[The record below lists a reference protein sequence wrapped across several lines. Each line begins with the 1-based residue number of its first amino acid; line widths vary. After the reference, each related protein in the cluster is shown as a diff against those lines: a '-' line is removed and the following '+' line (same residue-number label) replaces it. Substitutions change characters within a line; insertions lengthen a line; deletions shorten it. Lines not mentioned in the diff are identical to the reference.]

1 MKIGDLVQSR
11 RILYDK
17 GAMGSKSK
25 LLSKKIFNGY
35 AVVVDITYN
44 SALVLLDSGDTM
56 FVKTRHLEVVN
67 EMDSETI
74 GNKNIA

>member
-11 RILYDK
+11 KILYDK

-25 LLSKKIFNGY
+25 LLSKKIFKGY

-56 FVKTRHLEVVN
+56 FVKIRHLEVVN
-67 EMDSETI
+67 EMDS
-74 GNKNIA
+74 

>member
-17 GAMGSKSK
+17 GAMGSKST

-67 EMDSETI
+67 EMDS
-74 GNKNIA
+74 